1 MTDTTTPRE
10 VRVIGIGAGSP
21 RHLTLE
27 AIDAM
32 REVDVFLV
40 ADKGDEKRE
49 LVEVREAL
57 CRTHLAEGSYRFVA
71 LPDPRRG
78 PDAERDARQY
88 TDGVLDWHDARA
100 HAWGEVIDALEPGI
114 VVGFLVWGDP
124 AFYDSTIRVVERMRA
139 TRDFDVHVVPGISA
153 FQALAAEHGIV
164 LHEIGKPIHIT
175 TGRRL
180 EADWSPDA
188 AFVVMLDGSL
198 HCAALREK
206 APDLVLHWGAYLG
219 LPQQE
224 LRSGR
229 LDAVIDDIV
238 DLRARLRAEHG
249 WADLIGASRCR
260 ALTPA
265 EAADVVAGLGP
276 DPLSD
281 DDPAPFYDLAR
292 RTRRPIGVV
301 LMDQAAVS
309 GIGNIF
315 RAEALFRAGIDP
327 WRPAREVSASD
338 LAFLWA
344 DNAALMRE
352 GVRLGRI
359 VTTRPEHRPG
369 IPAESAWPEHA
380 NYVYQRQGLACL
392 VCGRETIV
400 VEEMAARKLYRCLT
414 CQS

>member
-1 MTDTTTPRE
+1 MPEGHSVHRLARQFT
-10 VRVIGIGAGSP
+10 
-21 RHLTLE
+21 
-27 AIDAM
+27 
-32 REVDVFLV
+32 DVFGGRRIR
-40 ADKGDEKRE
+40 ATSPQGRF
-49 LVEVREAL
+49 
-57 CRTHLAEGSYRFVA
+57 AEGAA
-71 LPDPRRG
+71 LL
-78 PDAERDARQY
+78 
-88 TDGVLDWHDARA
+88 DGQVLKRARA
-100 HAWGEVIDALEPGI
+100 HGKHFFADVSGGHVLHVHLGMYGAWTFGGDQDFAAASSIGAPRRIGERE
-114 VVGFLVWGDP
+114 
-124 AFYDSTIRVVERMRA
+124 
-139 TRDFDVHVVPGISA
+139 VHDDGAP
-153 FQALAAEHGIV
+153 AAEPARDADGWV
-164 LHEIGKPIHIT
+164 QPPPAAST
-175 TGRRL
+175 VRL
-180 EADWSPDA
+180 
-188 AFVVMLDGSL
+188 
-198 HCAALREK
+198 
-206 APDLVLHWGAYLG
+206 
-219 LPQQE
+219 
-224 LRSGR
+224 
-229 LDAVIDDIV
+229 
-238 DLRARLRAEHG
+238 RLRAEHG

-414 CQS
+414 CQR